1 MPKTQKQYV
10 DVHRYNKVLYDQVN
24 IFAPKGVKNK
34 WKQYAKES
42 GMSLSRFLIMAAEEK
57 VMRDGL

>member
-1 MPKTQKQYV
+1 MPKTQKQYD
-10 DVHRYNKVLYDQVN
+10 DVHRYNKALYDQVN

-34 WKQYAKES
+34 RKQYAKES
-42 GMSLSRFLIMAAEEK
+42 GLNLSQFLVMAVEEK